1 MSLYD
6 ISQDTPIRTFDL
18 VHKTPTS
25 LTTVG
30 SISLAFR
37 YFNYPVNLF
46 SSQLP
51 PMPPLPDLTPNAV
64 SGLWVRFWQITKIM
78 LDLADYAKFAISWE
92 FPPLSLAIAAGYFG
106 VVGFAPLEYVHL
118 YAMLGIVGL
127 FVGTFVLR
135 KRHLLARTIQTTEE
149 VIHTE
154 NDVVDEGE
162 ARL

>member
-1 MSLYD
+1 
-6 ISQDTPIRTFDL
+6 
-18 VHKTPTS
+18 
-25 LTTVG
+25 
-30 SISLAFR
+30 
-37 YFNYPVNLF
+37 
-46 SSQLP
+46 
-51 PMPPLPDLTPNAV
+51 MPPLPDLTPNAV
-64 SGLWVRFWQITKIM
+64 SGLWVRFWQIAKVT

-106 VVGFAPLEYVHL
+106 VVSFAPLEYIHL

-154 NDVVDEGE
+154 NDVLSLRFDSIVVLIEQSDQHREYARESDEELALCGH
-162 ARL
+162 ANDVCS